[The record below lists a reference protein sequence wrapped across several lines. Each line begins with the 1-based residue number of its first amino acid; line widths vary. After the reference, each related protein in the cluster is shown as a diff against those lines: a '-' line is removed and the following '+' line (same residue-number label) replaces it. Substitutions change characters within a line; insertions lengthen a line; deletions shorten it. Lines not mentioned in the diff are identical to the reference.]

1 MIVIIAEKPSL
12 AKNIADAIDPKM
24 KRNNGYFENSEY
36 IVTFAFGHLFR
47 LYDIEQYSGLTGEEK
62 VKWSLDNLPYYPE
75 EFKFGLQKDSSFFRQ
90 TIVIS
95 RKSGTRSVPGKY
107 PPP

>member
-47 LYDIEQYSGLTGEEK
+47 LYDIEQYFRLH
-62 VKWSLDNLPYYPE
+62 LPRIADE
-75 EFKFGLQKDSSFFRQ
+75 SKQQ
-90 TIVIS
+90 VN
-95 RKSGTRSVPGKY
+95 
-107 PPP
+107 